1 MRISD
6 WSSDVCS
13 SDLRA
18 RFAAKLGVDEMPVAR
33 PAVAPV
39 REQPEFPTV
48 QMAALNTAPEPLTRP
63 SPQYARLAYLMLAQL
78 GACRMLNAVKRNV
91 WISPSNGA
99 ILPLQTLLLV
109 MLDRPRTRLN
119 SSP

>member
-63 SPQYARLAYLMLAQL
+63 SPQSARLAYLIDRTSVVSGKSVSGRVYL
-78 GACRMLNAVKRNV
+78 GGRGIINKKK
-91 WISPSNGA
+91 A
-99 ILPLQTLLLV
+99 ITKHRD
-109 MLDRPRTRLN
+109 MYK
-119 SSP
+119 SIKK